1 KKPELNASAA
11 RPKNTTLSRTALR
24 CFPPVMAAT
33 LVERIPQLAHRQHD
47 ICHYFKVPHTMSPAE
62 AWKALQ
68 EGNTRFVSGE
78 ALQPNQGLD
87 RREEV
92 SASQNPHTVLF
103 GCSDSRLAAEIIF
116 DQGLGD
122 MFVVRT
128 AGQVVDPTVLGSIE
142 FAVELL
148 EVPLIVVL
156 VHSNCGAIGATEN
169 AWRTGELPDGF
180 IRTVV
185 DRIMPTIAR
194 VHVGRDNEEITDEML
209 RRAHV
214 SATVQTLQSYSRV

>member
-1 KKPELNASAA
+1 
-11 RPKNTTLSRTALR
+11 
-24 CFPPVMAAT
+24 
-33 LVERIPQLAHRQHD
+33 
-47 ICHYFKVPHTMSPAE
+47 MSPAD
-62 AWKALQ
+62 AWKALK
-68 EGNTRFVSGE
+68 EGNERFVKGKP
-78 ALQPNQGLD
+78 LQPNQGAD

-92 SASQNPHTVLF
+92 STLQNPHAVLF

-142 FAVELL
+142 YAVDIL

-156 VHSNCGAIGATEN
+156 VHSNCGAIGATEK
-169 AWRTGELPDGF
+169 AWRTGELPAGF

-194 VHVGRDNEEITDEML
+194 VHVNNELEDITDEML
-209 RRAHV
+209 RREHV
-214 SATVQTLQSYSRV
+214 SASVQTLQSYSRVLAEAVDEGRCAIVGLEYQLSDGRASLVEVVGDIGQETTS